1 MYRLLILV
9 FLCKETLQSDVKT
22 LGFDDTLLFDI
33 NWPGQLTPDEQ
44 ASGLESI
51 IVTSS
56 HKEKYKCIIP
66 NIEQRE
72 DNSEETYEGPTAFE
86 IIAPLFTQATC
97 SFRLESYWTYEVCHG
112 RYIRQYHEDREGKAL
127 KIQEYILGKL
137 DAKQIE
143 ILLAESKIR
152 EEKEK
157 VPFKKIDNVYLPYY
171 EVTMDNGTF
180 CDLNNNKPRVTKV
193 LYVCYLQGKHEIYS
207 LKEIST
213 CVYEIIILSPLLC
226 SHPKYKPKE
235 TGERKINCAPI
246 DGSYKKPYNLA
257 KLAHDS
263 AIQRSKSDLERFR
276 LVKIEKEEPTP
287 SSSENKII
295 TDTTPIINFLNGK
308 TCLYGGTGWWK
319 YEFCY
324 GRYVEQFHVEKDGK
338 RVSINLGRF
347 DATAHL
353 EWLKNNPHKRPR
365 PVEERKQLSHFYSGG
380 SICDKTGKPRQTE
393 VRLKCLQDT
402 PSQSTVSLFL
412 LEPKYCQYILGVE
425 SPLICNILPKA
436 DENGLV
442 SIEDME
448 TEDPLKTKILL

>member
-1 MYRLLILV
+1 MYRLLIVLL
-9 FLCKETLQSDVKT
+9 LCNNTFQSDIKT

-33 NWPGQLTPDEQ
+33 NWPGELTAEDQ
-44 ASGLESI
+44 VSDLESI

-56 HKEKYKCIIP
+56 HKEKYKCTLP
-66 NIEQRE
+66 NIEQQQN
-72 DNSEETYEGPTAFE
+72 DSEETYEGPTALE
-86 IIAPLFTQATC
+86 LISPLFTQTTC

-127 KIQEYILGKL
+127 KIQEYILGKW
-137 DAKQIE
+137 DDKQFE
-143 ILLAESKIR
+143 RLLLASKSKG
-152 EEKEK
+152 EKDNI
-157 VPFKKIDNVYLPYY
+157 PFKKIDNVYLPYY
-171 EVTMDNGTF
+171 EITMENGTM
-180 CDLNNNKPRVTKV
+180 CDLNNNKPRVTKI

-226 SHPKYKPKE
+226 THPKYKPKE
-235 TGERKINCAPI
+235 TGERKINCVPI
-246 DGSYKKPYNLA
+246 DDSFKKPYNLA

-263 AIQRSKSDLERFR
+263 AIQRTKSDLERFR
-276 LVKIEKEEPTP
+276 LIKIEKEPT
-287 SSSENKII
+287 SSPENKIV
-295 TDTTPIINFLNGK
+295 TDTTPIVNFLNGK

-324 GRYVEQFHVEKDGK
+324 GRYVEQFHVDKDGK
-338 RVSINLGRF
+338 RVTINLGRF
-347 DATAHL
+347 DVTAHL
-353 EWLKNNPHKRPR
+353 EWLKNNPHKRPK

-380 SICDKTGKPRQTE
+380 GICDKTGKPRQTE
-393 VRLKCLQDT
+393 VRLKCLQDP
-402 PSQSTVSLFL
+402 PSQSAVSLFL

-425 SPLICNILPKA
+425 SPLICDILSKA

-448 TEDPLKTKILL
+448 MEDPLKTKIRL